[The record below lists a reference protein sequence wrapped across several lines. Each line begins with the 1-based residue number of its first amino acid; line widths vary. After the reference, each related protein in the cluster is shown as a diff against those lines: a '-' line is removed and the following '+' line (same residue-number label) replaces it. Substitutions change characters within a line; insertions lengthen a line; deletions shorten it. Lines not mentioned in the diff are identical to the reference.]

1 MNTQDTVHR
10 KSAAEL
16 RIRRVMDAL
25 EENNM
30 QAYYAPTCADAVK
43 IAKELLQPGDVIS
56 CGGSVTL
63 DETGVMDL
71 MRCGDYEFL
80 DRTAAKTP
88 EEREKLYREVFSS
101 DVFLT
106 GTNAVTEH
114 GELYNVDGNGNRVS
128 AMIFGPK
135 SVIVVAGVNK
145 IVPDLSAAVQRV
157 KAVAAPQ
164 NAKRLGCQT
173 PCAKTGQCLA
183 LQQGKTGLCS
193 GCSAPQRIC
202 SSYTVLGWQQQ
213 KGRIKVILC
222 GEELGY

>member
-25 EENNM
+25 EKNNM

-114 GELYNVDGNGNRVS
+114 
-128 AMIFGPK
+128 
-135 SVIVVAGVNK
+135 
-145 IVPDLSAAVQRV
+145 
-157 KAVAAPQ
+157 
-164 NAKRLGCQT
+164 
-173 PCAKTGQCLA
+173 
-183 LQQGKTGLCS
+183 
-193 GCSAPQRIC
+193 
-202 SSYTVLGWQQQ
+202 
-213 KGRIKVILC
+213 
-222 GEELGY
+222 

>member
-25 EENNM
+25 EKNNM

-114 GELYNVDGNGNRVS
+114 GELY
-128 AMIFGPK
+128 
-135 SVIVVAGVNK
+135 AGCNK
-145 IVPDLSAAVQRV
+145 IVRDIDDAAKRVKSCATPANAMRLNLDTPCTHGACPGTDGELCAGCRSENRICAMYTVLARQRV
-157 KAVAAPQ
+157 K
-164 NAKRLGCQT
+164 
-173 PCAKTGQCLA
+173 
-183 LQQGKTGLCS
+183 
-193 GCSAPQRIC
+193 
-202 SSYTVLGWQQQ
+202 
-213 KGRIKVILC
+213 GRIHVILI
-222 GEELGY
+222 GEEVGY

>member
-25 EENNM
+25 EKNNM

-101 DVFLT
+101 DMFLT

-114 GELYNVDGNGNRVS
+114 GELYNVDGNGNRV
-128 AMIFGPK
+128 AALCFGPRR
-135 SVIVVAGVNK
+135 VIVVAGMNK
-145 IVPDLSAAVQRV
+145 VVGTLDDAIARARHI
-157 KAVAAPQ
+157 AAPANLQ
-164 NAKRLGCQT
+164 RFDVKT
-173 PCAKTGQCLA
+173 PCSTTGCCADCVSPQCSCA
-183 LQQGKTGLCS
+183 QIVVTRFS
-193 GCSAPQRIC
+193 MNPN
-202 SSYTVLGWQQQ
+202 
-213 KGRIKVILC
+213 RIKVVLV
-222 GEELGY
+222 GENLGL

>member
-25 EENNM
+25 EKNNM

-114 GELYNVDGNGNRVS
+114 GELYNVDGNGNRV
-128 AMIFGPK
+128 AALCFGPRR
-135 SVIVVAGVNK
+135 VIVVAGMNK
-145 IVPDLSAAVQRV
+145 VVGTLDDAIARARHI
-157 KAVAAPQ
+157 AAPANLQ
-164 NAKRLGCQT
+164 RFDVKT
-173 PCAKTGQCLA
+173 PCNTTGCCADCVSPQCSCA
-183 LQQGKTGLCS
+183 QIVVTRFS
-193 GCSAPQRIC
+193 MNPN
-202 SSYTVLGWQQQ
+202 
-213 KGRIKVILC
+213 RIKVVLV
-222 GEELGY
+222 GENLGL

>member
-1 MNTQDTVHR
+1 MGMKRAERGVVHHEHTR
-10 KSAAEL
+10 YRAPQKRRRAAHTARDGRTGEKQHAGVL
-16 RIRRVMDAL
+16 CA
-25 EENNM
+25 
-30 QAYYAPTCADAVK
+30 TCADAVK

-114 GELYNVDGNGNRVS
+114 GELYNVDGNGNRVA
-128 AMIFGPK
+128 AMLFGPK
-135 SVIVVAGVNK
+135 RCWFLRGVT
-145 IVPDLSAAVQRV
+145 
-157 KAVAAPQ
+157 
-164 NAKRLGCQT
+164 RL
-173 PCAKTGQCLA
+173 CAT
-183 LQQGKTGLCS
+183 
-193 GCSAPQRIC
+193 
-202 SSYTVLGWQQQ
+202 
-213 KGRIKVILC
+213 
-222 GEELGY
+222 

>member
-25 EENNM
+25 EKNNM

-114 GELYNVDGNGNRVS
+114 GELYNVDGNGNRVACLCS
-128 AMIFGPK
+128 GPEK
-135 SVIVVAGVNK
+135 VIVIAGRNK
-145 IVPDLSAAVQRV
+145 IVKDLDEAQSRV
-157 KAVAAPQ
+157 KRVAAPANCQ
-164 NAKRLGCQT
+164 RLSCETYCKNMGICMGADKGMTDGCNSM
-173 PCAKTGQCLA
+173 G
-183 LQQGKTGLCS
+183 
-193 GCSAPQRIC
+193 RIC
-202 SSYTVLGWQQQ
+202 SSYVISAYQRD
-213 KGRIKVILC
+213 KERMNVILVN
-222 GEELGY
+222 EELGY

>member
-16 RIRRVMDAL
+16 RTRRVMDAL
-25 EENNM
+25 EKNNM

-114 GELYNVDGNGNRVS
+114 GELYNVDGKRH
-128 AMIFGPK
+128 AAEFGHAVHARGMSRHGRRAVRGLPLGK
-135 SVIVVAGVNK
+135 SHLRDVHGFGTPAREG
-145 IVPDLSAAVQRV
+145 
-157 KAVAAPQ
+157 Q
-164 NAKRLGCQT
+164 NSCHSHR
-173 PCAKTGQCLA
+173 
-183 LQQGKTGLCS
+183 
-193 GCSAPQRIC
+193 
-202 SSYTVLGWQQQ
+202 
-213 KGRIKVILC
+213 
-222 GEELGY
+222 

>member
-1 MNTQDTVHR
+1 MNIQDTVHR

-25 EENNM
+25 EKNNM

-80 DRTAAKTP
+80 DRTTAETP

-114 GELYNVDGNGNRVS
+114 GELYNVDGNGNRV
-128 AMIFGPK
+128 AALIFGPAQ
-135 SVIVVAGVNK
+135 VIIVCGMNKVAT
-145 IVPDLSAAVQRV
+145 DTDAAIARV
-157 KAVAAPQ
+157 RNIASPP
-164 NAKRLGCQT
+164 NCNRLNRKT
-173 PCAKTGQCLA
+173 PCATTGVCADCLSPE
-183 LQQGKTGLCS
+183 C
-193 GCSAPQRIC
+193 IC
-202 SSYTVLGWQQQ
+202 NHTVITRRCGTPH
-213 KGRIKVILC
+213 RIKVLLV

>member
-25 EENNM
+25 EKNNM

-114 GELYNVDGNGNRVS
+114 GELYNVDGNGNRVA
-128 AMIFGPK
+128 AMLFGPK
-135 SVIVVAGVNK
+135 KVLVFAGCNK
-145 IVPDLSAAVQRV
+145 IVRDIDDAAKRVKSCATPANAGTDGELCAGCRSENRICAMYTVLARQRV
-157 KAVAAPQ
+157 K
-164 NAKRLGCQT
+164 
-173 PCAKTGQCLA
+173 
-183 LQQGKTGLCS
+183 
-193 GCSAPQRIC
+193 
-202 SSYTVLGWQQQ
+202 
-213 KGRIKVILC
+213 GRIHVILI
-222 GEELGY
+222 GEEVGY

>member
-25 EENNM
+25 EKNNM

-88 EEREKLYREVFSS
+88 EE
-101 DVFLT
+101 
-106 GTNAVTEH
+106 
-114 GELYNVDGNGNRVS
+114 
-128 AMIFGPK
+128 
-135 SVIVVAGVNK
+135 
-145 IVPDLSAAVQRV
+145 LS
-157 KAVAAPQ
+157 
-164 NAKRLGCQT
+164 L
-173 PCAKTGQCLA
+173 
-183 LQQGKTGLCS
+183 
-193 GCSAPQRIC
+193 IH
-202 SSYTVLGWQQQ
+202 
-213 KGRIKVILC
+213 I
-222 GEELGY
+222 

>member
-25 EENNM
+25 EKNNM

-80 DRTAAKTP
+80 DRTTAKTP

-114 GELYNVDGNGNRVS
+114 GDAVRPEKGAGFCGVQQDCARYRRRRKTREKLCDARKCHAAEFGHAVHARSVS
-128 AMIFGPK
+128 RHGRRAVRGLLLGKSHLRDVHGFGTP
-135 SVIVVAGVNK
+135 AREG
-145 IVPDLSAAVQRV
+145 
-157 KAVAAPQ
+157 Q
-164 NAKRLGCQT
+164 NSCHSHR
-173 PCAKTGQCLA
+173 
-183 LQQGKTGLCS
+183 
-193 GCSAPQRIC
+193 
-202 SSYTVLGWQQQ
+202 
-213 KGRIKVILC
+213 
-222 GEELGY
+222 

>member
-1 MNTQDTVHR
+1 MR
-10 KSAAEL
+10 P
-16 RIRRVMDAL
+16 RVR
-25 EENNM
+25 
-30 QAYYAPTCADAVK
+30 DAVK

-114 GELYNVDGNGNRVS
+114 GELYNVDGNGNRVA
-128 AMIFGPK
+128 AMLFGPK
-135 SVIVVAGVNK
+135 KVLIFAGCNK
-145 IVPDLSAAVQRV
+145 IVRDIDDAAKRV
-157 KAVAAPQ
+157 KSCATPA
-164 NAKRLGCQT
+164 NAMRLNLDT
-173 PCAKTGQCLA
+173 PCTHGTCPARTASCARAAARKIA
-183 LQQGKTGLCS
+183 
-193 GCSAPQRIC
+193 SARC
-202 SSYTVLGWQQQ
+202 TRFWHASA
-213 KGRIKVILC
+213 
-222 GEELGY
+222 

>member
-25 EENNM
+25 EKNNM

-43 IAKELLQPGDVIS
+43 IAKELLQPGNVIS

-80 DRTAAKTP
+80 DRTTAKTP

-114 GELYNVDGNGNRVS
+114 GELYNVDGNGNRVA
-128 AMIFGPK
+128 AMLFGPK
-135 SVIVVAGVNK
+135 KVLVFAGCNK
-145 IVPDLSAAVQRV
+145 IVRNIDDAAKRV
-157 KAVAAPQ
+157 KSCATPEKCHAAEFGHAVHVRGVSRHGRRAVRGMPLGKSHLRDVHGFGTPAREGQ
-164 NAKRLGCQT
+164 NSCYSHR
-173 PCAKTGQCLA
+173 
-183 LQQGKTGLCS
+183 
-193 GCSAPQRIC
+193 
-202 SSYTVLGWQQQ
+202 
-213 KGRIKVILC
+213 
-222 GEELGY
+222 

>member
-25 EENNM
+25 EKNNM

-80 DRTAAKTP
+80 DRTTAKTP

-114 GELYNVDGNGNRVS
+114 GELYNVDGNGNRVKS
-128 AMIFGPK
+128 CATPANAMRLNLDTPCTHGACPGTDGELC
-135 SVIVVAGVNK
+135 AGCCSENRICAMYTV
-145 IVPDLSAAVQRV
+145 LARQRV
-157 KAVAAPQ
+157 K
-164 NAKRLGCQT
+164 
-173 PCAKTGQCLA
+173 
-183 LQQGKTGLCS
+183 
-193 GCSAPQRIC
+193 
-202 SSYTVLGWQQQ
+202 
-213 KGRIKVILC
+213 GRIHVILI
-222 GEELGY
+222 GEEVGY

>member
-25 EENNM
+25 EKNNM

-88 EEREKLYREVFSS
+88 EEREKLYREVVSS

-114 GELYNVDGNGNRVS
+114 GELYNVDGNGNRVA
-128 AMIFGPK
+128 AMLFGPK
-135 SVIVVAGVNK
+135 KVLVFAGCNK
-145 IVPDLSAAVQRV
+145 IVRDIDDAAKRVKSCATPANAMRLNLDTPCTHGACPGTDGELCAGCCSENRICAMYTVLARQRV
-157 KAVAAPQ
+157 K
-164 NAKRLGCQT
+164 
-173 PCAKTGQCLA
+173 
-183 LQQGKTGLCS
+183 
-193 GCSAPQRIC
+193 
-202 SSYTVLGWQQQ
+202 
-213 KGRIKVILC
+213 GRIHVILI
-222 GEELGY
+222 GEEVGY

>member
-25 EENNM
+25 EKNNM

-80 DRTAAKTP
+80 DSTAEKTT
-88 EEREKLYREVFSS
+88 EEREK
-101 DVFLT
+101 
-106 GTNAVTEH
+106 TELFALA
-114 GELYNVDGNGNRVS
+114 E
-128 AMIFGPK
+128 
-135 SVIVVAGVNK
+135 
-145 IVPDLSAAVQRV
+145 
-157 KAVAAPQ
+157 
-164 NAKRLGCQT
+164 RLGGDLEGAIRRMASDRGTET
-173 PCAKTGQCLA
+173 PEMTIR
-183 LQQGKTGLCS
+183 TDY
-193 GCSAPQRIC
+193 R
-202 SSYTVLGWQQQ
+202 
-213 KGRIKVILC
+213 
-222 GEELGY
+222 

>member
-25 EENNM
+25 EKNNM

-80 DRTAAKTP
+80 DRTTAKTP

-114 GELYNVDGNGNRVS
+114 GELYNVDGNGNRV
-128 AMIFGPK
+128 AAIAFGPK
-135 SVIVVAGVNK
+135 KAILVVGCNKLVADLHEAETRLETLAAPANTKRLSCATPCRETGVCAHCHSPAR
-145 IVPDLSAAVQRV
+145 VCCTYTVQRF
-157 KAVAAPQ
+157 
-164 NAKRLGCQT
+164 
-173 PCAKTGQCLA
+173 
-183 LQQGKTGLCS
+183 
-193 GCSAPQRIC
+193 QR
-202 SSYTVLGWQQQ
+202 Q
-213 KGRIKVILC
+213 KGRIHVILVA
-222 GEELGY
+222 EPLGF

>member
-25 EENNM
+25 EKNNM
-30 QAYYAPTCADAVK
+30 QAYYAPTCAEAVK

-88 EEREKLYREVFSS
+88 EEREKPEIINARRRERIAKGSGTTVA
-101 DVFLT
+101 DV
-106 GTNAVTEH
+106 
-114 GELYNVDGNGNRVS
+114 NRL
-128 AMIFGPK
+128 MKQFEETRK
-135 SVIVVAGVNK
+135 MMKMVAGGNMK
-145 IVPDLSAAVQRV
+145 MPKMPRGF
-157 KAVAAPQ
+157 
-164 NAKRLGCQT
+164 R
-173 PCAKTGQCLA
+173 
-183 LQQGKTGLCS
+183 
-193 GCSAPQRIC
+193 R
-202 SSYTVLGWQQQ
+202 
-213 KGRIKVILC
+213 
-222 GEELGY
+222 

>member
-1 MNTQDTVHR
+1 MNIQDTVHR

-25 EENNM
+25 EKNNM

-80 DRTAAKTP
+80 DRTTAKTP

-114 GELYNVDGNGNRVS
+114 GELYNVDGNGNRVA
-128 AMIFGPK
+128 AMLFGPK
-135 SVIVVAGVNK
+135 K
-145 IVPDLSAAVQRV
+145 
-157 KAVAAPQ
+157 
-164 NAKRLGCQT
+164 
-173 PCAKTGQCLA
+173 
-183 LQQGKTGLCS
+183 
-193 GCSAPQRIC
+193 
-202 SSYTVLGWQQQ
+202 VLVFAH
-213 KGRIKVILC
+213 KK
-222 GEELGY
+222 

>member
-1 MNTQDTVHR
+1 MNTQDIVHR

-25 EENNM
+25 EKNNM

-88 EEREKLYREVFSS
+88 EEREKLYREAF
-101 DVFLT
+101 FL
-106 GTNAVTEH
+106 
-114 GELYNVDGNGNRVS
+114 
-128 AMIFGPK
+128 
-135 SVIVVAGVNK
+135 
-145 IVPDLSAAVQRV
+145 
-157 KAVAAPQ
+157 
-164 NAKRLGCQT
+164 
-173 PCAKTGQCLA
+173 
-183 LQQGKTGLCS
+183 
-193 GCSAPQRIC
+193 
-202 SSYTVLGWQQQ
+202 
-213 KGRIKVILC
+213 
-222 GEELGY
+222 

>member
-25 EENNM
+25 EKNNM

-114 GELYNVDGNGNRVS
+114 GELYNVDGNGNRV
-128 AMIFGPK
+128 AALCFGPRR
-135 SVIVVAGVNK
+135 VIVVAGMNK
-145 IVPDLSAAVQRV
+145 VVGTLDDAIARARHI
-157 KAVAAPQ
+157 AAPANLQ
-164 NAKRLGCQT
+164 RFDVKT
-173 PCAKTGQCLA
+173 PCSTTGCCADCVSPQCSCA
-183 LQQGKTGLCS
+183 QIVVTRFS
-193 GCSAPQRIC
+193 MNPN
-202 SSYTVLGWQQQ
+202 
-213 KGRIKVILC
+213 RIKVVLV
-222 GEELGY
+222 GENLGL